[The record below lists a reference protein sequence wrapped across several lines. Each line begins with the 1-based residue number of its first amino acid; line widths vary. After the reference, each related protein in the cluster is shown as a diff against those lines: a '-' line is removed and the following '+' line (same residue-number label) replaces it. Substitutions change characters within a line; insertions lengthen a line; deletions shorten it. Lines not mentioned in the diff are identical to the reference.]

1 MSTWEEHVLSNSPTN
16 DRNNGSKSDETPRE
30 GLGEINHTSELT
42 IDFGKLYNQ
51 SDYSDVEL
59 IIESE
64 HFFAHRTIL
73 AARSEY
79 FRALLYGG
87 LREPQHDNHAIEIKE
102 CKAAAFKILLR
113 YIYTGQINLAKETE
127 DTLLDLLGLVHQYGF
142 EQLESSLSMY
152 IQSILSLSNVCI
164 IYDAACLYELNNLR
178 EHCALFI
185 DSHAKEII
193 TTNEFLA
200 LSPEA
205 LSSVVS
211 RDSFFYPEI
220 DIFYAIKNWHD
231 YYYLNQKDQWK
242 PFDNIVSKVRLTLM
256 SMTELL
262 SIVRYSNLF
271 DLNQILDA
279 IDIIHTESS
288 SAMTVSNRTNYKNYR
303 GRLRLNE
310 NLATKAYDAE
320 DSSKNFFF
328 SGEVKQYLLDGEVIN
343 YDLDRGY
350 TRHLIDDVH
359 YICVKLG
366 EPSIINHIKLLLWDK
381 DTRTYSYYIEVSVD
395 NRNWTRIIDYHLYLC
410 RSWQKL
416 YFTPIFYSRCW
427 NTNNSIN
434 KVFHL
439 ASMEVYYKRKS
450 FAIVGDIHAPIE
462 NIATIEEGAIVS
474 EGVSRVRNALIN
486 GDYQSYDWDTGYTC
500 HQIGSGGIVIQLSQ
514 PYVVSSM
521 RLLLWDCDNRSYSY
535 YIETSLD
542 NIKWSTFVDKRNT
555 ACRSWQILTFSPRI
569 VVFVRI
575 CGTHN
580 TANEVF
586 HCVHVECP
594 CQPDILKLHLNEQR
608 LNSPE
613 SSQEKNGIACEEFYN
628 HFESWSKINKNS
640 LLETHKILPFMI
652 KPHYTEIIHSE
663 QDDDE
668 QNQH

>member
-87 LREPQHDNHAIEIKE
+87 LRESQHDNHAIEIKE
-102 CKAAAFKILLR
+102 CKAAVFKILLR

-142 EQLESSLSMY
+142 EQLENSLSMY
-152 IQSILSLSNVCI
+152 IQSILSLNNVCI

-320 DSSKNFFF
+320 VIE
-328 SGEVKQYLLDGEVIN
+328 GEVKQYLLDGEVIN

-439 ASMEVYYKRKS
+439 VSMEVYYKRKS

-535 YIETSLD
+535 YIETSPD
-542 NIKWSTFVDKRNT
+542 NIKWSTVVDKRNT

-594 CQPDILKLHLNEQR
+594 CQPDVLKLHLNEQR

-613 SSQEKNGIACEEFYN
+613 NSQEKNGIACEEFYN

-668 QNQH
+668 

>member
-1 MSTWEEHVLSNSPTN
+1 MSTWQQHVLLNWRTN
-16 DRNNGSKSDETPRE
+16 DRNNGSKSEETPRE

-51 SDYSDVEL
+51 SDYSDIEL

-64 HFFAHRTIL
+64 HFYAHRTIL

-87 LREPQHDNHAIEIKE
+87 LRESQHDNHTIEIKE

-113 YIYTGQINLAKETE
+113 YIYTGQINLGKETE

-142 EQLESSLSMY
+142 EQLENSLSMY
-152 IQSILSLSNVCI
+152 IQSILSLNNVCI
-164 IYDAACLYELNNLR
+164 IYDTACLYELNNLR

-185 DSHAKEII
+185 DSHGSEII

-205 LSSVVS
+205 LSSVIS

-231 YYYLNQKDQWK
+231 YYYLSQKDQWK
-242 PFDNIVSKVRLTLM
+242 PFDSIVSKVRLTLM
-256 SMTELL
+256 SMIELL
-262 SIVRYSNLF
+262 KIVRYSNLF
-271 DLNQILDA
+271 DLNHILDA
-279 IDIIHTESS
+279 IDIIHAESN
-288 SAMTVSNRTNYKNYR
+288 SAVTVNNRTNYKNYR

-320 DSSKNFFF
+320 VIE
-328 SGEVKQYLLDGEVIN
+328 GEVQQYLLDGEVIN

-359 YICVKLG
+359 HICVKLG

-381 DTRTYSYYIEVSVD
+381 DTRTYSYYVEVSVD
-395 NRNWTRIIDYHLYLC
+395 NRNWTRIIDYRLYLC

-416 YFTPIFYSRCW
+416 YFTPIVASFIRVVG
-427 NTNNSIN
+427 THNSVN

-439 ASMEVYYKRKS
+439 VSMEVYYKRKS

-462 NIATIEEGAIVS
+462 NIATIENSAIVS

-500 HQIGSGGIVIQLSQ
+500 HQIGSDGIVIQLSQ

-535 YIETSLD
+535 YIETSPD
-542 NIKWSTFVDKRNT
+542 NIKWSKVVDKRNT
-555 ACRSWQILTFSPRI
+555 ACQSWQILTFPPRI
-569 VVFVRI
+569 VVFIRI

-594 CQPDILKLHLNEQR
+594 CKPDILKLYLNEQR
-608 LNSPE
+608 LNSSE
-613 SSQEKNGIACEEFYN
+613 NSQKKNGIACEEFYN
-628 HFESWSKINKNS
+628 HFESSSKINKNS

-652 KPHYTEIIHSE
+652 KPHYTEIFHSE